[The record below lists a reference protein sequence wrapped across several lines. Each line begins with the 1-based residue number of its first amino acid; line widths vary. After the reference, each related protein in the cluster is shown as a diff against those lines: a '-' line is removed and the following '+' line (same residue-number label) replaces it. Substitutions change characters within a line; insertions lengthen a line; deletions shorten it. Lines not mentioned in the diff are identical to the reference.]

1 MTQMTPT
8 VHIRDRRRG
17 RRLLTLRN
25 STWAAAIALVLF
37 AGISISSELGDRKSG
52 EYGRLYAKRA
62 AEAANARP
70 QPTVITEAPQT
81 PATEIR
87 DDQFADPLRIE
98 AQQKEAIL
106 GADNIGLDP
115 RAQLQPSDEY
125 VQNFEPEQ
133 KLSLNNDGQHKK
145 ARFVITGGAG
155 GVYTATQ

>member
-52 EYGRLYAKRA
+52 DYGRLYAKRA

-70 QPTVITEAPQT
+70 QPTVITEAPQ
-81 PATEIR
+81 PSEIR
-87 DDQFADPLRIE
+87 DEQFADPLRIE
-98 AQQKEAIL
+98 AQQKEAFL
-106 GADNIGLDP
+106 GVDNIELDP
-115 RAQLQPSDEY
+115 RAQLQPSEEY
-125 VQNFEPEQ
+125 LQNFEPEQ
-133 KLSLNNDGQHKK
+133 KLSLNNTGQKK